1 VDTTNGTT
9 ALSGSTVT
17 YTPAA
22 NYNGTDSFTWKA
34 NDGTVDSATGT
45 VNITITAVNDAPT
58 TSDGTASVT
67 SETETTLDL
76 SSVAND
82 VDGDNLTYTIV
93 SNPSNG
99 TLSGASGS
107 DINYTSDEGYVGSDT
122 FTFKVNDG
130 TADSNTSTVTITVN
144 APNFYYDFN
153 GNDER
158 IKFDVD
164 WTSFE
169 GYTTNTSGEGA
180 GIEDNTI
187 ALWVRAD
194 TFSDNPVFSS
204 GAGTNS
210 VGTSDTRRLHF
221 DSNDL
226 KYILDQNNG
235 QQSVTTDDNGLF
247 SETETWYHV
256 ALVREKGIS
265 TNTQNASAEGKGRR
279 MYINGVFAGSVYDG
293 GARVLTDQ
301 SNATEN
307 MFLGFGEHTGDNY
320 FDGGIDDFAIWDDDL
335 TAAEILAIY
344 DLGVGEAP
352 VDLTSDSGD
361 YVSSSNLKLF
371 YDFNGT
377 STTIDDKTGDSSQDG
392 TAQGSR
398 TAGRLLNGSFSTSSI
413 ISVIPSSSVE
423 QE

>member
-1 VDTTNGTT
+1 M
-9 ALSGSTVT
+9 T
-17 YTPAA
+17 YSPTA
-22 NYNGTDSFTWKA
+22 NYSGTDSFTFVA
-34 NDGTVDSATGT
+34 NDGTVDSAAGT
-45 VNITITAVNDAPT
+45 VNITVNAINDAPT
-58 TSDGTASVT
+58 TSDGTVSVT

-76 SSVAND
+76 SSVASD

-107 DINYTSDEGYVGSDT
+107 NINYTSDTGYVGSDT

-210 VGTSDTRRLHF
+210 VGTSDTRHC
-221 DSNDL
+221 
-226 KYILDQNNG
+226 I
-235 QQSVTTDDNGLF
+235 
-247 SETETWYHV
+247 
-256 ALVREKGIS
+256 
-265 TNTQNASAEGKGRR
+265 
-279 MYINGVFAGSVYDG
+279 
-293 GARVLTDQ
+293 
-301 SNATEN
+301 
-307 MFLGFGEHTGDNY
+307 
-320 FDGGIDDFAIWDDDL
+320 L
-335 TAAEILAIY
+335 TAMI
-344 DLGVGEAP
+344 
-352 VDLTSDSGD
+352 
-361 YVSSSNLKLF
+361 
-371 YDFNGT
+371 
-377 STTIDDKTGDSSQDG
+377 
-392 TAQGSR
+392 
-398 TAGRLLNGSFSTSSI
+398 
-413 ISVIPSSSVE
+413 
-423 QE
+423 